1 MRLGFQFIDLNTLD
15 FLESEWIFMIDK
27 NLMSMILERDTLHDG
42 LEEIQLYL
50 ACLRWA
56 RGFGTLDY
64 TDEK

>member
-1 MRLGFQFIDLNTLD
+1 
-15 FLESEWIFMIDK
+15 MIDR

-56 RGFGTLDY
+56 RGYGTLDY
-64 TDEK
+64 TDEKQFSFKIDELSE